1 MYLDQKSVMNTKIL
15 MMATAVYLGL
25 TGLALTFLPQEIA
38 QNLNSNSDQ
47 VTRLL
52 LQVLGALYL
61 GFAML
66 NWMAKNNLIGGIY
79 SKPLVVGN
87 LAHYVISSFA
97 LVKVVHQFSGDVFS
111 IMIGITV
118 VYIIFSLCFAYVYIA
133 NPTKLTVN
141 K

>member
-1 MYLDQKSVMNTKIL
+1 MNTKIL